1 MRPQCL
7 SYLCLFFG
15 VFGSCHHHTH
25 GVALL
30 HRSDHGLQR
39 RIEHKLAVDLRKKID
54 FWHWMQV
61 YRYIFYIYG
70 YIFFHRIVYMF
81 QCLETVACQLWR
93 RLSNFLS
100 MHVTLTTERKVCY
113 MTTCSSVMPLWVDC
127 FAETM
132 SLVRY
137 CCAQTV
143 IVGGKRS
150 LYRKGS

>member
-1 MRPQCL
+1 M
-7 SYLCLFFG
+7 
-15 VFGSCHHHTH
+15 
-25 GVALL
+25 
-30 HRSDHGLQR
+30 
-39 RIEHKLAVDLRKKID
+39 DL
-54 FWHWMQV
+54 
-61 YRYIFYIYG
+61 
-70 YIFFHRIVYMF
+70 FFHRIAYMF
-81 QCLETVACQLWR
+81 QCLETVACQLCR

-100 MHVTLTTERKVCY
+100 MGLC

-132 SLVRY
+132 PLVRY